1 MTWIIFAFVVMLV
14 VGVLIFVLSALKV
27 GADAD
32 SDNYRQKRK
41 EEKEDM
47 YITTCEYCKKMFN
60 VMEKDALVK
69 YKYGTKYIVHC
80 PYCDKL
86 TKVNID

>member
-1 MTWIIFAFVVMLV
+1 MGVALII
-14 VGVLIFVLSALKV
+14 IFVLLLLVFIFCAFRIGAK
-27 GADAD
+27 ADAYYV
-32 SDNYRQKRK
+32 NQNG
-41 EEKEDM
+41 EKNIGG
-47 YITTCEYCKKMFN
+47 YVKATCEKCNKWFMFE
-60 VMEKDALVK
+60 EKDALVK